1 MNHVTAIVKREF
13 AGYFS
18 TPLAYVF
25 IVIFLLLSG
34 VLTFYL
40 GDLYGSN
47 QADLSPFFGFLPFL
61 FLFLIP
67 AVGMRLWSEE
77 HRSGTIELLMTL
89 PISLWQAV
97 LGKFLAAWAFAGVA
111 LALTFPLWITI
122 NYLGEPDNGATLAGY
137 LGAFLMAGGF
147 LAIGSS
153 LSAVTKNQVIAFVL
167 TVVVCFAFV
176 LIGLP
181 PIVRGLAGF
190 LPPNM
195 VEFIADFSVFTHWDG
210 IAKGVLELR
219 SLVYFASVIVTF
231 LLATMFVLE
240 LKRAD

>member
-1 MNHVTAIVKREF
+1 MSHVSAIVKREF
-13 AGYFS
+13 AGYFA

-34 VLTFYL
+34 ILTFYL
-40 GDLYGSN
+40 GDLYASN
-47 QADLSPFFGFLPFL
+47 QADLSPFFGFVPFL

-67 AVGMRLWSEE
+67 AIGMRLWSEE

-97 LGKFLAAWAFAGVA
+97 LGKFLAAWAFSGVA
-111 LALTFPLWITI
+111 LFLTFPLWITI
-122 NYLGEPDNGATLAGY
+122 NYLGEPDNGATFAGY
-137 LGAFLMAGGF
+137 VGAFLVAGSF
-147 LAIGSS
+147 LAVGSC
-153 LSAVTKNQVIAFVL
+153 LSAMTKNQVIAFVL
-167 TVVVCFAFV
+167 TLVVCFAFV
-176 LIGLP
+176 MIGFP
-181 PIVRGLAGF
+181 PFVRALSGI

-195 VEFIADFSVFTHWDG
+195 VEFVADFSVFTHWDG

-219 SLVYFASVIVTF
+219 SLVYFASVILTF

-240 LKRAD
+240 FKRAD